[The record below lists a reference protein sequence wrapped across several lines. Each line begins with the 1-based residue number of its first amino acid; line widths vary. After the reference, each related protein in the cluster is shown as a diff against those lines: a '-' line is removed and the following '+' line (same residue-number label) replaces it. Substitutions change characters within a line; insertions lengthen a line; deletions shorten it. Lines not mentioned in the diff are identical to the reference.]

1 MADAN
6 EAAAPA
12 TEANPTQNSNEP
24 ATQSQEQAPE
34 KPTITPEQVAE
45 YLGTSP
51 ETLGKFTK
59 FVEANGKFDS
69 AFSKMKNDISNP
81 EKPAEKP
88 AEQQPIG
95 NTDKLS
101 EQPQRPATPPK
112 GAITADEMMA
122 KYYFEQ
128 LSRQEKYAAIKD
140 KIADG
145 SLLSEMKDL
154 GIEIRNPD
162 GSFNDAKIN
171 TYLGIKAQTVP
182 AKQNTTSPAEGSA
195 APTVDYADVGEKITT
210 AEQAYKVITQ
220 PGHPKTADAEAFLKE
235 MLNKGR

>member
-1 MADAN
+1 MADAEN
-6 EAAAPA
+6 APVEAPEAAKSEAQSTNTNQEPAQETAPA
-12 TEANPTQNSNEP
+12 GQDMHGFTS
-24 ATQSQEQAPE
+24 EQLADM
-34 KPTITPEQVAE
+34 Q
-45 YLGTSP
+45 
-51 ETLGKFTK
+51 KF
-59 FVEANGKFDS
+59 FAANGGYDKVKS
-69 AFSKMKNDISNP
+69 RISNP
-81 EKPAEKP
+81 EKPAEQKP
-88 AEQQPIG
+88 NEPATVADAAKQPEPQTQEQ
-95 NTDKLS
+95 K
-101 EQPQRPATPPK
+101 PATPPK